1 MCTLSLECSKKLY
14 ALLGEYETEQRW
26 SVKIACL
33 RGVLPEAYLIPRGS
47 VMTADKYSI
56 PAPNFAETI
65 RLLPK
70 IGEKKG
76 WGTLHIHGHTST
88 IANDVMMDYMLAPT
102 PEEGMER
109 LSEYLMKLL

>member
-1 MCTLSLECSKKLY
+1 MTLSLECSKKLY
-14 ALLGEYETEQRW
+14 ALLGDTYETERRI
-26 SVKIACL
+26 S
-33 RGVLPEAYLIPRGS
+33 PENTCGSCYENESHIPFGQC
-47 VMTADKYSI
+47 I
-56 PAPNFAETI
+56 PNPNFAETI